1 MGKRPILHK
10 GLREG
15 FPGRVTFNQDIRVGV
30 EKRNVSLNLRSAQTA
45 PGTVK
50 LPCEKLAAL
59 IRMILNSMFCH
70 LPVGYN
76 VPGSGDG
83 LCKGP
88 RVGTYGFF
96 FFLDAPH
103 SVWGFP
109 GSSAGK

>member
-1 MGKRPILHK
+1 MGRGTILHK

-15 FPGRVTFNQDIRVGV
+15 VPGRLTFNQDVRVGV
-30 EKRNVSLNLRSAQTA
+30 ENRNVSLNLRSVLTA

-76 VPGSGDG
+76 VPGSGNG

-88 RVGTYGFF
+88 RGGT
-96 FFLDAPH
+96 
-103 SVWGFP
+103 
-109 GSSAGK
+109 